1 MGILHSRNL
10 QIVIAI
16 VVLAVTGGSL
26 VGPILPAMLNPL
38 QVSEERVGLVLSV
51 YTLLALIG
59 TPVLGMLADRWGR
72 KAVLVPCL
80 LLFGLSGA
88 GIALARTFWIV
99 LLLRAVQGLA
109 VGGMMNTGVTLIGD
123 LFQGTDRAR
132 AMGYRITFQTLTNS
146 FVPFLSGGL
155 AALAWFY
162 PFLLYGLAIPLAL
175 LAALQLRVEKTHESD
190 GEGNPGPIQSLR
202 GYILQPRALW
212 VFSSNL
218 MAFVL
223 LFAMVVYMPL
233 VVVQRLG
240 LGTLH
245 SGLALSTG
253 AGTAALVSS
262 RAGWLLERYS
272 EYAVVSLGFTLCC
285 LALASVPLASVFPLL
300 LGSLVLW
307 GAGFGLLTP
316 ALNTCAAGLA
326 PAEHRGSVVSVF
338 TATIYLGQT
347 VSPPLFGA
355 VLAASGMNAVFLL
368 ASISGLFPLFLALFG
383 WRRQRGNSISA
394 EQPF

>member
-1 MGILHSRNL
+1 MGILRSRNL
-10 QIVIAI
+10 QIVIAA

-26 VGPILPAMLNPL
+26 VGPILPAMLDPL
-38 QVSEERVGLVLSV
+38 DVSEERVGLVLSV
-51 YTLLALIG
+51 YTFLALLG
-59 TPVLGMLADRWGR
+59 TPVLGMLADRAGH

-88 GIALARTFWIV
+88 GIALVRTFWAV
-99 LLLRAVQGLA
+99 LFLRGVQGLA
-109 VGGMMNTGVTLIGD
+109 VAGMMNTGVTLIGD
-123 LFQGTDRAR
+123 LFQGADRAR
-132 AMGYRITFQTLTNS
+132 AMGYRITFQTLTNT

-155 AALAWFY
+155 AALAWFS
-162 PFLLYGLAIPLAL
+162 PFLLYGLALPLAL
-175 LAALQLRVEKTHESD
+175 LAALQLRIEDTRATGD
-190 GEGNPGPIQSLR
+190 GDTDAPVQGFMA
-202 GYILQPRALW
+202 YILTPRAMW
-212 VFSSNL
+212 VFFSNL

-272 EYAVVSLGFTLCC
+272 EYAAVSLGFTLCC
-285 LALASVPLASVFPLL
+285 LALISVPFAHMFALL
-300 LGSLVLW
+300 LGSLVVW
-307 GAGFGLLTP
+307 GAGFGLITP

-326 PAEHRGSVVSVF
+326 PAEYRGSVVSVF
-338 TATIYLGQT
+338 TATIYLGQS
-347 VSPPLFGA
+347 VSPPFFGFI
-355 VLAASGMNAVFLL
+355 LASMGMSTVFVL
-368 ASISGLFPLFLALFG
+368 ASIIGVIPLFLALFG
-383 WRRQRGNSISA
+383 LRRQHPSHGPAGR
-394 EQPF
+394 

>member
-1 MGILHSRNL
+1 MGILRSRNL

-26 VGPILPAMLNPL
+26 VGPILPAMLDPL
-38 QVSEERVGLVLSV
+38 QVSEEQVGWVLSV

-59 TPVLGMLADRWGR
+59 TPVLGLLADRWGR

-88 GIALARTFWIV
+88 GIALVRTFWAV
-99 LLLRAVQGLA
+99 LLLRAGQGLA

-123 LFQGTDRAR
+123 LFQSADRAR
-132 AMGYRITFQTLTNS
+132 AMGYRITFQTLTNT
-146 FVPFLSGGL
+146 FVPFLAGGL
-155 AALAWFY
+155 AAMAWFY
-162 PFLLYGLAIPLAL
+162 PFLLYGLALPLAL
-175 LAALQLRVEKTHESD
+175 LAGLQLRVERTHDSN
-190 GEGNPGPIQSLR
+190 GEHKPDPAQRLTA
-202 GYILQPRALW
+202 YIFRPRALW
-212 VFSSNL
+212 VFFSNL

-285 LALASVPLASVFPLL
+285 LALASVPLASLFGLL
-300 LGSLVLW
+300 LGSLVVW

-347 VSPPLFGA
+347 VSPPLFGSILA
-355 VLAASGMNAVFLL
+355 VAGMNAVFIL
-368 ASISGLFPLFLALFG
+368 ASISGLIPLLLALLG
-383 WRRQRGNSISA
+383 LRLQRRNSVSA
-394 EQPF
+394 ERTF